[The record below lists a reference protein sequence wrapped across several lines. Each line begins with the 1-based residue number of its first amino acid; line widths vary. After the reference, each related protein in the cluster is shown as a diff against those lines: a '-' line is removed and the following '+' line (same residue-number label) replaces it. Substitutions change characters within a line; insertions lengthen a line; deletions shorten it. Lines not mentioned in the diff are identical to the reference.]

1 MADSGSF
8 LKAPF
13 WSQMINT
20 NLFNWAAFDLV
31 IIPLDIP
38 LFNSSVLKYMSL
50 YEFLCKNITYGL
62 L

>member
-1 MADSGSF
+1 MAESGSF

-13 WSQMINT
+13 GSQMINT

-38 LFNSSVLKYMSL
+38 LFNSSVLKY
-50 YEFLCKNITYGL
+50 EFI
-62 L
+62 